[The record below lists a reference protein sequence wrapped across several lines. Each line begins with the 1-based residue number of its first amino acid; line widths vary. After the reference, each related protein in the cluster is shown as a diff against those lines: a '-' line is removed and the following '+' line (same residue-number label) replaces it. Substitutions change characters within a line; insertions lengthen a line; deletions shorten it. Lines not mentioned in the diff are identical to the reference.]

1 MHLSVW
7 GALILKIP
15 GSSQTLLQEDQVW
28 KLTSGSKSKSLLRGF
43 RWGQQLGVP
52 GHSTPSSLVEARK
65 ERGIFSLSG
74 EWFNNERRVVPLR
87 RGSLQNLGKAV
98 QLLSSQRHWQ
108 TSTPRV
114 FLFEWPLPPRLLG
127 CAGMKGCPAVLMRA
141 EGVSLRLQTGIWS
154 WT

>member
-98 QLLSSQRHWQ
+98 QLLSSQSHWQ

-114 FLFEWPLPPRLLG
+114 FLFGKMVESSSDIT
-127 CAGMKGCPAVLMRA
+127 CPVTFSKCRTFHGLDF
-141 EGVSLRLQTGIWS
+141 LIFNITFNKW
-154 WT
+154 